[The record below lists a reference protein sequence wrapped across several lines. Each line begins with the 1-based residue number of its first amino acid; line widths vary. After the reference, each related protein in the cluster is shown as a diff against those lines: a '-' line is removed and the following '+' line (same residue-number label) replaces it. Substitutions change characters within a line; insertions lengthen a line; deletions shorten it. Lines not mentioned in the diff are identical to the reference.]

1 MVKIILI
8 EDDSIMSSAVRLHL
22 KVILEFEYTIQV
34 FRNVNSALDYMQ
46 AESCDIL
53 ISDINLPDSKGND
66 TIKAFSS
73 LTDETNIIFMSGSSD
88 ELESLDLKNHK
99 NTHFIMKDMDF
110 NESMWHVF
118 SKKLKLKTV

>member
-1 MVKIILI
+1 MVNIILI

-34 FRNVNSALDYMQ
+34 FGNVHSALEYM
-46 AESCDIL
+46 EDNPCDIL

-66 TIKAFSS
+66 TIKVLST
-73 LTDETNIIFMSGSSD
+73 LPEDTNIIFMSGSSD
-88 ELESLDLKNHK
+88 DVDSLDLRNHQ

-118 SKKLKLKTV
+118 NKKLNLKTV

>member
-22 KVILEFEYTIQV
+22 KVMLDFEYSIEV
-34 FRNVNSALDYMQ
+34 FRNVISALDYMQ
-46 AESCDIL
+46 TNPCDIL

-66 TIKAFSS
+66 TIKAFKS
-73 LTDETNIIFMSGSSD
+73 LPETTNIIFMSGSSD
-88 ELESLDLKNHK
+88 DYESLDLQNHK
-99 NTHFIMKDMDF
+99 NNHFIMKDMDF

-118 SKKLKLKTV
+118 TKKLNLKTV

>member
-1 MVKIILI
+1 MIKIILI

-22 KVILEFEYTIQV
+22 KVILEFEYTIKV
-34 FRNVNSALDYMQ
+34 FGNVNSALDYMKDNP
-46 AESCDIL
+46 CDIL

-66 TIKAFSS
+66 TIKAFQT
-73 LTDETNIIFMSGSSD
+73 LPDDTNIIFMSGSSD
-88 ELESLDLKNHK
+88 DIESLDLCNHK

-118 SKKLKLKTV
+118 TKKLKLKTV

>member
-22 KVILEFEYTIQV
+22 KVILEFEYTIKV
-34 FRNVNSALDYMQ
+34 FGNVNSALDYMKDNP
-46 AESCDIL
+46 CDIL

-66 TIKAFSS
+66 TIKAFSN
-73 LTDETNIIFMSGSSD
+73 LPDYINIIFMSGSSD
-88 ELESLDLKNHK
+88 DVDSLDLENHQ

-110 NESMWHVF
+110 NESMWNVF
-118 SKKLKLKTV
+118 TKKLKLKTV

>member
-66 TIKAFSS
+66 TIKAFQS
-73 LTDETNIIFMSGSSD
+73 LPDETNIIFMSGSSD

>member
-22 KVILEFEYTIQV
+22 KVILEFEYTIKV
-34 FRNVNSALDYMQ
+34 FGNVQSALDYMQ
-46 AESCDIL
+46 DNTCDIL

-66 TIKAFSS
+66 TIKAFQS
-73 LTDETNIIFMSGSSD
+73 LPEYTNIIFMSGSSD
-88 ELESLDLKNHK
+88 DLDSLDLKNHQ

-110 NESMWHVF
+110 NESMWNVF

>member
-66 TIKAFSS
+66 TIRAFQS
-73 LTDETNIIFMSGSSD
+73 LPDETNIIFMSGSSD
-88 ELESLDLKNHK
+88 DVESLDLKNHK
-99 NTHFIMKDMDF
+99 NTHFIMKDMEF

-118 SKKLKLKTV
+118 SNKLNLKTV

>member
-22 KVILEFEYTIQV
+22 KVILEFEYTIKV
-34 FRNVNSALDYMQ
+34 FGNVNSALDYMKDNP
-46 AESCDIL
+46 CDIL

-66 TIKAFSS
+66 TIKAFSN
-73 LTDETNIIFMSGSSD
+73 LPDDTNIIFMSGSSED
-88 ELESLDLKNHK
+88 VDSLDLENHQ

-110 NESMWHVF
+110 NESMWNVF
-118 SKKLKLKTV
+118 TKKLKLKTV

>member
-22 KVILEFEYTIQV
+22 KVILEFEYTIKV
-34 FRNVNSALDYMQ
+34 FGNVNSALDYMKDNP
-46 AESCDIL
+46 CDIL

-66 TIKAFSS
+66 TIKAFSN
-73 LTDETNIIFMSGSSD
+73 LPDDTNIIFMSGSSED
-88 ELESLDLKNHK
+88 VDSLDLENHQ

-118 SKKLKLKTV
+118 TKKLKLKTV

>member
-1 MVKIILI
+1 MIKIILI

-22 KVILEFEYTIQV
+22 KVILEFEYTIKV
-34 FRNVNSALDYMQ
+34 FGNVNSALDYMKDNP
-46 AESCDIL
+46 CDIL

-66 TIKAFSS
+66 TIKEFSN
-73 LTDETNIIFMSGSSD
+73 LPEHTNIIFMSGSSED
-88 ELESLDLKNHK
+88 IESLDLKNHQ

-118 SKKLKLKTV
+118 TKKLKLKTV

>member
-1 MVKIILI
+1 
-8 EDDSIMSSAVRLHL
+8 MSSAVRLHL

-34 FRNVNSALDYMQ
+34 FGNVNSALDYMQ
-46 AESCDIL
+46 TDPCDIL

-66 TIKAFSS
+66 TIKAFST
-73 LTDETNIIFMSGSSD
+73 LPEDTNIIFMSGSSD
-88 ELESLDLKNHK
+88 DVESLYLRDHK

-118 SKKLKLKTV
+118 NKKLNLKTV

>member
-1 MVKIILI
+1 MIKIILI

-22 KVILEFEYTIQV
+22 KVILEFEYTIKV
-34 FRNVNSALDYMQ
+34 FGNVNSALEYLEDNH
-46 AESCDIL
+46 CDIL

-66 TIKAFSS
+66 TIKSLSS
-73 LTDETNIIFMSGSSD
+73 LPEDTNIIFMSGSSD
-88 ELESLDLKNHK
+88 DTESLDLKNHQ

-118 SKKLKLKTV
+118 SKKLNLKTV

>member
-34 FRNVNSALDYMQ
+34 FGNVSSALDYMQ
-46 AESCDIL
+46 SNTCDIL

-66 TIKAFSS
+66 TIKAFQS
-73 LTDETNIIFMSGSSD
+73 LPEETNIIFMSGSSD
-88 ELESLDLKNHK
+88 DVESLDLENHK

-118 SKKLKLKTV
+118 SKKLKLQTF